1 MVNREKT
8 SLRRRS
14 GEPVCPC
21 GGVDVERLN
30 DDAQW
35 IILMG
40 FIVSLSIFFLAIII
54 NQSTLVG
61 QTTAESVIE
70 FPKTDIRDARS
81 VILESQSYTIAGD
94 QERISSDIT
103 NISLSRKG
111 AIVYYT
117 KQGNQ
122 VIIHYNNGVTQ
133 YDETW

>member
-1 MVNREKT
+1 M
-8 SLRRRS
+8 
-14 GEPVCPC
+14 
-21 GGVDVERLN
+21 ERLN

-70 FPKTDIRDARS
+70 FPKTDIRDVRS
-81 VILESQSYTIAGD
+81 VIIETDTSYASD
-94 QERISSDIT
+94 QDVIRSDIT
-103 NISLSRKG
+103 SISLSRKG
-111 AIVYYT
+111 AIVNFT
-117 KQGNQ
+117 RQIPGAD
-122 VIIHYNNGVTQ
+122 IHYNNGGTQ

>member
-1 MVNREKT
+1 
-8 SLRRRS
+8 
-14 GEPVCPC
+14 
-21 GGVDVERLN
+21 VEGLN
-30 DDAQW
+30 EDAQW

-81 VILESQSYTIAGD
+81 VILESQSYTFSGD

-117 KQGNQ
+117 KQGDQ
-122 VIIHYNNGVTQ
+122 VVIHYNNGVTQ